1 MEQIAITMQ
10 YDIKLREHMVNAA
23 AGIEKLDMGR
33 VKKF

>member
-23 AGIEKLDMGR
+23 AGIEKLDVSR
-33 VKKF
+33 ITKI